1 MDTDFSTLLTKRDT
15 PEIRKA
21 GEVIFELGKPGNV
34 MYVVK
39 SGQAQIRLGEMVLDT
54 VETGGVMGEMAM
66 LDDDVRSASAVAV
79 TDCEIV
85 AVDKQRL
92 LEWVREQPEVAIE
105 FGKAMVR
112 RLRKMTT
119 MAQYDALTHLPN
131 RVLFQELC
139 GTALMR
145 AQRRGTAV
153 GVLFVD
159 LDHFKTINESLGY
172 AAGDRLLI
180 QVSER
185 LQHRLHELDALARL
199 GADEFAVMLE
209 DFPSDDELAATAQN
223 LLDTLTKPFI
233 VDGQEIFIS
242 ASIGISCFPQ
252 DATTAQNLLKNADT
266 AMRGA
271 KTEGRGRFRFF
282 SPELNALAVATLVMK
297 NHLRQAL
304 DRGELFLNFQPRI
317 DILTGRIVGSEAL
330 LRWKHAEHGLVSPA
344 KFIPLAEQAGLIE
357 RIGEWVLRSA
367 CAQQQAWLDSG
378 LPPFQ
383 IAVNLS
389 VQQLRQPDLADRVS
403 AILRETRLAP
413 AMLELEVTESL
424 FMEDGAVAKTVLAD
438 LRAMGISIALDDFGT
453 GYSSLSYLK
462 QFPLDYLKIDQ
473 SFMRGVPD
481 DLDDVAI
488 AKAIITL
495 AKTLGLRE
503 IAEGVET
510 DRQLDFLKAQGCE
523 QFQGYL
529 FSRPIAA
536 NDMLALVKSTLNA
549 GA

>member
-1 MDTDFSTLLTKRDT
+1 MQTDFSALFTAKDKLQL
-15 PEIRKA
+15 RKA
-21 GEVIFELGKPGNV
+21 GEVIFATGEPGRV
-34 MYVVK
+34 MYIVK
-39 SGQAQIRLGEMVLDT
+39 SGQAQIRLGEMVLD
-54 VETGGVMGEMAM
+54 VVDAGGILGEMAM

-79 TDCEIV
+79 TDCEVV

-105 FGKAMVR
+105 LGKAMVR

-119 MAQYDALTHLPN
+119 MAQYDALTQLPN
-131 RVLFQELC
+131 RTLFQELC

-145 AQRRGTAV
+145 AERRTTTI

-159 LDHFKTINESLGY
+159 LDHFKAINESLGY
-172 AAGDRLLI
+172 AAGDGLLI
-180 QVSER
+180 QVANR
-185 LQHRLHELDALARL
+185 LTESLHELDALARL

-209 DFPSDDELAATAQN
+209 DTASNDELAATAQK
-223 LLDTLTKPFI
+223 LLDALSAPFL

-242 ASIGISCFPQ
+242 ASVGISCYPQ
-252 DATTAQNLLKNADT
+252 DATSAQNLLKNADT
-266 AMRGA
+266 AMRLA

-282 SPELNALAVATLVMK
+282 SPELNAAAVATLVMK

-304 DRGELFLNFQPRI
+304 DRGELFLNYQPRI
-317 DILTGRIVGSEAL
+317 DILSGKIVGSEAL
-330 LRWKHAEHGLVSPA
+330 IRWRHAEHGLVSPA
-344 KFIPLAEQAGLIE
+344 KFIPLAEQAGFIE
-357 RIGEWVLRSA
+357 RIGEWVLRTA
-367 CAQQQAWLDSG
+367 CAQQQAWLNSG

-389 VQQLRQPDLADRVS
+389 VQQLRQPDLAKRVA
-403 AILRETRLAP
+403 AILRETGLDP
-413 AMLELEVTESL
+413 PLLELEVTESL
-424 FMEDGAVAKTVLAD
+424 FMADGAVARKVLAD

-473 SFMRGVPD
+473 SFMRGIPD
-481 DLDDVAI
+481 NLDDVAI
-488 AKAIITL
+488 AKTIVTL

-503 IAEGVET
+503 IAEGVESEQ
-510 DRQLDFLKAQGCE
+510 QLKFLKELGCE

-529 FSRPIAA
+529 FSRPVGAEEF
-536 NDMLALVKSTLNA
+536 NDLLNRNLL
-549 GA
+549 G